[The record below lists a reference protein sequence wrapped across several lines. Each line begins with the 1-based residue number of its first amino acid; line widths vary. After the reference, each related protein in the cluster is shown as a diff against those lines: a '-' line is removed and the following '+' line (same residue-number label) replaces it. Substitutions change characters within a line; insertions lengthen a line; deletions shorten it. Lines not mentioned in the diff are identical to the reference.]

1 MECSRGGSLQQFPPP
16 PASWLQVVPKW
27 GIAASI
33 PLALSVWRCT
43 ADLCTS
49 PGTACKPLLAGGH
62 DRFCPPSLK
71 HGAHPRNHNGEPSV
85 LTSCSQ
91 SPKQRS
97 EPAFP
102 LP

>member
-1 MECSRGGSLQQFPPP
+1 MGYRGLYPARSFSLAVHCGSLHVP
-16 PASWLQVVPKW
+16 WHRLQ
-27 GIAASI
+27 AA
-33 PLALSVWRCT
+33 ARR
-43 ADLCTS
+43 
-49 PGTACKPLLAGGH
+49 GH